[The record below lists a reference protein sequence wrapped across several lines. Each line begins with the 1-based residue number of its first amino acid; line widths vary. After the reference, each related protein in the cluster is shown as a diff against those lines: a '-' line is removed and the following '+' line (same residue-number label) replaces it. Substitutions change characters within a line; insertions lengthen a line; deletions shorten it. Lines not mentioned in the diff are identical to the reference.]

1 MSDSWGY
8 HTYDVDDSNND
19 DDNSSDDNLLGYTRY
34 NRNGGVDSYHD
45 NGDGGHSHDS
55 WDSADDFNSGEDPDY
70 SRSDSNNS
78 DNDFL
83 YRDIDN

>member
-8 HTYDVDDSNND
+8 HTYDVDDD
-19 DDNSSDDNLLGYTRY
+19 GDDNGGYTRY
-34 NRNGGVDSYHD
+34 NRSGGVDSYHD

-55 WDSADDFNSGEDPDY
+55 WDSADDFNSGENPDY